1 MQLEFSRTSDSAFAL
16 VKVGVRALNFR
27 KLLTMTPNPPA
38 SPDGSALPPRHRPSM
53 GNLAKDTTEQDLWA
67 FDDIDPMAEEITE
80 SPPKS
85 IEQKIPVPRETEK
98 IKVRQLTDPTPSK
111 SSSYQDSVRV
121 NVGKSQTMAHVELT
135 SGQSKPGRE
144 FDDLDHWDE
153 PNAAVPILQIPAET
167 VAPTAPAAVSPPPPE
182 LDDEFSPP
190 VREQAAPVSLRPR
203 MKLTKLERLGLV
215 ALCVLLLGGAAM
227 AFLNTINRLPTDSG
241 RVKANDFPIR
251 GSHITIHSAVSFW
264 RAPKAADTAR
274 RGTQLVPVVDLT
286 SSGGPAA
293 IRVFFRNSDGDVIGD
308 AVTRFLQAGGKLQ
321 VAATAGFDDVGM
333 HAAYRTGGN
342 KAWTIEV
349 LEAATENAPGP
360 EFKRL
365 FEMNISTDRR

>member
-1 MQLEFSRTSDSAFAL
+1 
-16 VKVGVRALNFR
+16 
-27 KLLTMTPNPPA
+27 
-38 SPDGSALPPRHRPSM
+38 M

-67 FDDIDPMAEEITE
+67 FDDIDPLAEEITA
-80 SPPKS
+80 SVPKPT
-85 IEQKIPVPRETEK
+85 EQKIPDPREPEK
-98 IKVRQLTDPTPSK
+98 IKVRQLTDPASSK
-111 SSSYQDSVRV
+111 SSSYQDSIRV
-121 NVGKSQTMAHVELT
+121 NVGKNVPKIQVPTT
-135 SGQSKPGRE
+135 SGQSQPGSE

-153 PNAAVPILQIPAET
+153 RDAAAPISQTPAEIEIPA
-167 VAPTAPAAVSPPPPE
+167 VAPTPPPPE
-182 LDDEFSPP
+182 LEDEFSPP
-190 VREQAAPVSLRPR
+190 VREQVTAVPLRPR
-203 MKLTKLERLGLV
+203 LDLTKLERLGLV
-215 ALCVLLLGGAAM
+215 TLCVLLLGGAAM
-227 AFLNTINRLPTDSG
+227 AFFNSINRLPTDSG

-286 SSGGPAA
+286 STGGPAA

-308 AVTRFLQAGGKLQ
+308 AVTRYLQAGAKLEI
-321 VAATAGFDDVGM
+321 AATAGFDDVGM

-360 EFKRL
+360 EFRRL

>member
-16 VKVGVRALNFR
+16 AKVGVRALKFR
-27 KLLTMTPNPPA
+27 KLLTMTPIPPA
-38 SPDGSALPPRHRPSM
+38 PPDGSGIPPRHRPNM

-67 FDDIDPMAEEITE
+67 FDDIDPLAEEIPE
-80 SPPKS
+80 SPPKA
-85 IEQKIPVPRETEK
+85 IELKIPVPRETER
-98 IKVRQLTDPTPSK
+98 IKVRQLTDSAPTK
-111 SSSYQDSVRV
+111 SAAYPDSIKV
-121 NVGKSQTMAHVELT
+121 NVGKSAPKIQVPMT
-135 SGQSKPGRE
+135 SGQSKPGSE

-153 PNAAVPILQIPAET
+153 LDAALPVLETPAEIEIPAA
-167 VAPTAPAAVSPPPPE
+167 VAPTAPPAE
-182 LDDEFSPP
+182 DEFSPP
-190 VREQAAPVSLRPR
+190 VRDPAAPVSVRPR
-203 MKLTKLERLGLV
+203 LNLSAVERLGLV
-215 ALCVLLLGGAAM
+215 ALTVLLLVGAAM
-227 AFLNTINRLPTDSG
+227 AYFSTISRLPTDSG

-251 GSHITIHSAVSFW
+251 GSHLTILSADSFW

-274 RGTQLVPVVDLT
+274 RGTQLVPVVELR

-308 AVTRFLQAGGKLQ
+308 AVTRFLQAGARLE

-333 HAAYRTGGN
+333 HAAYRTGAN

-360 EFKRL
+360 EFRKL

>member
-1 MQLEFSRTSDSAFAL
+1 
-16 VKVGVRALNFR
+16 
-27 KLLTMTPNPPA
+27 
-38 SPDGSALPPRHRPSM
+38 M

-80 SPPKS
+80 SLPKPA
-85 IEQKIPVPRETEK
+85 EQKIPVPRDGEK
-98 IKVRQLTDPTPSK
+98 MKVRPLPDPAPSK
-111 SSSYQDSVRV
+111 SAAYQDSIRV
-121 NVGKSQTMAHVELT
+121 NVGKGLPKNQLSAT
-135 SGQSKPGRE
+135 SGQSKPGSE

-153 PNAAVPILQIPAET
+153 PDAALPVSPAPAEIEVPAAVPTP
-167 VAPTAPAAVSPPPPE
+167 PTAAD
-182 LDDEFSPP
+182 LQDEFSPP
-190 VREQAAPVSLRPR
+190 EREPATPVSLRPR
-203 MKLTKLERLGLV
+203 MNLTKLERLGLV
-215 ALCVLLLGGAAM
+215 ALSVLLLGGVGM
-227 AFLNTINRLPTDSG
+227 VFLNAISRLPTDSG

-274 RGTQLVPVVDLT
+274 RGTQLVPVVDLM

-333 HAAYRTGGN
+333 HAAYRTGDN

-360 EFKRL
+360 EFRKL

>member
-1 MQLEFSRTSDSAFAL
+1 
-16 VKVGVRALNFR
+16 
-27 KLLTMTPNPPA
+27 
-38 SPDGSALPPRHRPSM
+38 M

-67 FDDIDPMAEEITE
+67 FDDIDPMAEEITA
-80 SPPKS
+80 SMPKS
-85 IEQKIPVPRETEK
+85 TEQKIPDPREPEK
-98 IKVRQLTDPTPSK
+98 IKVRQLTDQAPSK
-111 SSSYQDSVRV
+111 GSSYQDSIRV
-121 NVGKSQTMAHVELT
+121 NVGKNVPKIQVPTT
-135 SGQSKPGRE
+135 SGQSKPGSE

-153 PNAAVPILQIPAET
+153 RDAAAPILQTPAEIEIPAVVLT
-167 VAPTAPAAVSPPPPE
+167 PPAAAASPPPVVDP
-182 LDDEFSPP
+182 LDEFSPP
-190 VREQAAPVSLRPR
+190 VRDQATAVPLRPR
-203 MKLTKLERLGLV
+203 LNLTKLERLGLV

-227 AFLNTINRLPTDSG
+227 AFLNTISRLPTDSG

-251 GSHITIHSAVSFW
+251 GRHLTILSADSFW

-274 RGTQLVPVVDLT
+274 RGTQLVPVVELK

-308 AVTRFLQAGGKLQ
+308 AVTRFLQAGAKLQ

-333 HAAYRTGGN
+333 HAAYRTGES

-360 EFKRL
+360 TCRRL
-365 FEMNISTDRR
+365 FEMNVSTDRR